1 VEIAIAILVFAATG
15 CATTP
20 LVEHHA
26 GCPADLSESP
36 VSATFTLYSDC
47 GRVVST
53 TSQAGDAVGF
63 TKRDNQLLAIN
74 GPDEWPL
81 KEANYRWVRETY
93 QPPWFQSRSMTYVEQ
108 QKMVA
113 EIARAIG
120 TILNGARFK

>member
-1 VEIAIAILVFAATG
+1 MAIAILVFAATG
-15 CATTP
+15 YATAP

-26 GCPADLSESP
+26 GCAADLREAP

-63 TKRDNQLLAIN
+63 AKRDSQLLAVN
-74 GPDEWPL
+74 GDDQWPL

-108 QKMVA
+108 QQMVA
-113 EIARAIG
+113 EIARGIG
-120 TILNGARFK
+120 TVLNGARFK